1 MLELVSCNK
10 TSVINRMEL
19 SNSVVCKDTTF
30 LKINEGIIAVSL
42 YNVFVLLNV
51 KIK

>member
-1 MLELVSCNK
+1 MLELVSGKK

-19 SNSVVCKDTTF
+19 SYSVVCKDITF

-42 YNVFVLLNV
+42 DNVFVLLNF
-51 KIK
+51 KMK